1 MNILARFLS
10 ALLWLFVAGTLIV
23 AAARKFIQTNPKP
36 EKIRMLNAN
45 EAYQFRKAR

>member
-23 AAARKFIQTNPKP
+23 AAARKFLQPIPKTQN
-36 EKIRMLNAN
+36 IRMLNAN
-45 EAYQFRKAR
+45 EAYQFREAR